1 MISFLKKYLLWILL
15 LGTLIGL
22 NETLVGSMQLPFRS
36 VILATIMLL
45 VLIVGRYIMPQIGST
60 LLITAVAVLF
70 RVSNLGCHHSCT
82 TTQLLCGPTAVL
94 LLGVAFELFASV
106 LVRRRPIRYYS
117 FVLPT
122 VLAAFTAFGLFG
134 LLNTYI
140 LESWDV
146 SRLTEYVLLKG
157 SVAAFHTAAISLPV
171 IWLAD
176 RLKGLGL
183 AEMNAWLAKGAV
195 GLCIIMLWLFG
206 SFYL

>member
-1 MISFLKKYLLWILL
+1 MISFLKKHLLWILL

-22 NETLVGSMQLPFRS
+22 NETLTGSLHLPFRS
-36 VILATIMLL
+36 AILGAFMLL
-45 VLIVGRYIMPQIGST
+45 VLIVGRYIVPQTGST

-94 LLGVAFELFASV
+94 LLGVAFELFAS
-106 LVRRRPIRYYS
+106 LLLRRRSIRYYS
-117 FVLPT
+117 FVLPAI
-122 VLAAFTAFGLFG
+122 LAALTAFGLFG

-140 LESWDV
+140 LQSWDV

-157 SVAAFHTAAISLPV
+157 SLAALITAALSLPV

-176 RLKGLGL
+176 RLKGSSLS
-183 AEMNAWLAKGAV
+183 EMNAWLAKGAV
-195 GLCIIMLWLFG
+195 GLCIIVLWLFG